1 MEELKI
7 TAMEI
12 VMLVVLGF
20 LLGVGMVSFGH
31 KKRYERRAVELEWAH
46 YDAKTGDLKWTHF
59 NGYYLVT
66 GRKLD
71 KEQD

>member
-1 MEELKI
+1 MKDTEAAVAFFIL
-7 TAMEI
+7 
-12 VMLVVLGF
+12 LVAVGFILGTVTIG
-20 LLGVGMVSFGH
+20 LVD
-31 KKRYERRAVELEWAH
+31 KRHYNKRAVELEWAH

-59 NGYYLVT
+59 NGYYMVT